1 MRSAPGPAARADLA
15 VAQDAERVSMGFR
28 HPRLGAPRV
37 VDRAAAW
44 APEPP
49 VGFFYRNK
57 NAFAKAMSRIVR
69 HRIDETRVFTVRD
82 RLRRSGTELQSMV
95 QTVPNVPYH

>member
-1 MRSAPGPAARADLA
+1 MRSAPGPAVRADLA

-37 VDRAAAW
+37 VDHAAAW

-57 NAFAKAMSRIVR
+57 NAFAKAMSVIVR
-69 HRIDETRVFTVRD
+69 HRVDETRVLTAHHRI
-82 RLRRSGTELQSMV
+82 RRSGGLLQSMV
-95 QTVPNVPYH
+95 